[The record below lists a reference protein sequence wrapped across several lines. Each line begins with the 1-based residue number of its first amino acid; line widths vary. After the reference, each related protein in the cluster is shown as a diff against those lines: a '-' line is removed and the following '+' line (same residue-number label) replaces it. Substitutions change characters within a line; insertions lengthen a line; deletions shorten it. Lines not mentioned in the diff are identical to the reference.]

1 MGEVVW
7 LSSKKRVWIKLR
19 LHFAFRCSP
28 QFAVWSELLL
38 IEQKQTAQSLHSY
51 DLNPETYVCVKK
63 KKTLT
68 QVFHANLNP
77 WRISILAATE
87 D

>member
-1 MGEVVW
+1 MW
-7 LSSKKRVWIKLR
+7 T
-19 LHFAFRCSP
+19 
-28 QFAVWSELLL
+28 ELLL

-63 KKTLT
+63 NKTLT